1 MRGLPPLPRST
12 MEARWEPPAS
22 AGGATRQRRGKSRT
36 SINRALAPALGR
48 YDNVGSG
55 MLPAPQ
61 ETRTFFTSFATWE
74 RRFILQSNPLCDLLL
89 DVIRENRTRQ
99 RFQVHE
105 FVFMRNHVHLILTPA
120 PLVSL
125 EKAMQF
131 IKGGFSY
138 RARKEMIFN
147 GEIWQKGYNE
157 HRIRDADEYAKHV
170 EYLWMNPVKAGLAE
184 HPEEYPYS
192 SAQLKAEVDPA
203 PQQFQPIPRG

>member
-1 MRGLPPLPRST
+1 
-12 MEARWEPPAS
+12 
-22 AGGATRQRRGKSRT
+22 
-36 SINRALAPALGR
+36 
-48 YDNVGSG
+48 

-89 DVIRENRTRQ
+89 NVIRESRTRQ

-138 RARKEMIFN
+138 RARREMIFN

-170 EYLWMNPVKAGLAE
+170 EYLWMNPVKAGLVE
-184 HPEEYPYS
+184 HPEDYPYS
-192 SAQLKAEVDPA
+192 SARLKAEVDPA
-203 PQQFQPIPRG
+203 PQQLRRKPRG

>member
-1 MRGLPPLPRST
+1 
-12 MEARWEPPAS
+12 
-22 AGGATRQRRGKSRT
+22 
-36 SINRALAPALGR
+36 
-48 YDNVGSG
+48 
-55 MLPAPQ
+55 MLPAAQ

-74 RRFILQSNPLCDLLL
+74 RRFILQSNPLCELLL
-89 DVIRENRTRQ
+89 EVIRENRTRQ

-138 RARKEMIFN
+138 RARKEAIFH

-170 EYLWMNPVKAGLAE
+170 EYLWMNPVDAGLVE
-184 HPEEYPYS
+184 HPEDYLYS
-192 SAQLKAEVDPA
+192 SARLKAEVDPA
-203 PQQFQPIPRG
+203 PQQFQQKPRG